1 VKKVLV
7 VGKQNA
13 GKTTFVRNISE
24 STFAGTDVPVLD
36 LKELKETGE
45 TTTVGVEVN
54 FYKDIA
60 FYGLPGQ
67 RRFSFL
73 WETFAKSFDGIVF
86 LHPSFSPPEEIDYIY
101 SFFSKFPSFQKSYKM
116 LIFTYPEKM
125 DYAVV
130 NRIISVYDLPYTY
143 LNPNDR
149 SKLLKVLEV
158 IENNLMDREDV
169 VAL

>member
-1 VKKVLV
+1 MKKVLV

-13 GKTTFVRNISE
+13 GKTTFVRNISR
-24 STFAGTDVPVLD
+24 SSFAGTDVPVLD

-45 TTTVGVEVN
+45 TTTVGVEIN

-67 RRFSFL
+67 KRFSFL
-73 WETFAKSFDGIVF
+73 WETFAESFDGIVF
-86 LHPSFSPPEEIDYIY
+86 LHPSFSPPKELHYIY
-101 SFFSKFPSFQKSYKM
+101 SFFSRFPSFKRSYKM

-125 DYAVV
+125 DFAVV
-130 NRIISVYDLPYTY
+130 DEITSVYDISYTY

-149 SKLLKVLEV
+149 AKLFKVLKV
-158 IENNLMDREDV
+158 IENNLRNGEDV
-169 VAL
+169 VAV